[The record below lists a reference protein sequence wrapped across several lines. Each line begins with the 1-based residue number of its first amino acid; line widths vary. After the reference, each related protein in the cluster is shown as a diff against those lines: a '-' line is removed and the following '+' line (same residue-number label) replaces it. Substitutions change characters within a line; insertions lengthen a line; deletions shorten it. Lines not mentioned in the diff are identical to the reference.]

1 MKVRFLVTLG
11 ILVGVSGIASAQP
24 YYQPGQSPYAHSRQE
39 AAPSPAVI
47 LEQGLQRLIRFVGR
61 QERPDQQQIAAF
73 LEQKIA
79 PYFDFNYMAR
89 WAGGRMW
96 VRMSQEQRD
105 RLEKELEQTFLS
117 TLTRRLTSY
126 GGQQVRVL
134 RSKRGRG
141 NEVTVGVAVMNPRG
155 YPARLDF
162 RFYRVDDGWKVFDVS
177 ANGSSALVHYRNYFK
192 RQMRQQPRRARGY
205 TRRTY

>member
-1 MKVRFLVTLG
+1 MKVRFLVALG
-11 ILVGVSGIASAQP
+11 FLIGMSGIASAQP
-24 YYQPGQSPYAHSRQE
+24 YYQPGQSPYGHSRQE
-39 AAPSPAVI
+39 AGSSPAVI
-47 LEQGLQRLIRFVGR
+47 LEQGLQRLIRFVDR
-61 QERPDQQQIAAF
+61 KERPDQQQIAAF

-89 WAGGRMW
+89 WAGGKMWRRMN
-96 VRMSQEQRD
+96 QEQRD
-105 RLEKELEQTFLS
+105 RLEKELEQTFLA

-134 RSKRGRG
+134 RSKRGRA
-141 NEVTVGVAVMNPRG
+141 NEVTVGAAVMNPRG

-177 ANGSSALVHYRNYFK
+177 ANGSSALVHYRNHFK

-205 TRRTY
+205 TGRTY